1 MSVSYKIRDSEI
13 VLSATFYRQKLAT
26 KKMYR
31 PNKSMERNS
40 KVDKSILKQSESPTG
55 V

>member
-1 MSVSYKIRDSEI
+1 MSVSYKTHDSEI
-13 VLSATFYRQKLAT
+13 VLPATFYRHKLET

-40 KVDKSILKQSESPTG
+40 EVDKSILKQSENPTG